1 MLSTEQI
8 NNLIGVEESYQ
19 ASFELDKILSDE
31 DERVSLFEAFLELEQ
46 DLSFDWF
53 TDYFQEEHS
62 NRKDKKQDFTPD
74 GVTELASKL
83 LGAFDNNADICAGTG
98 G

>member
-8 NNLIGVEESYQ
+8 NKLIGVEESYQ
-19 ASFELDKILSDE
+19 ASFRLNDILFNRDA
-31 DERVSLFEAFLELEQ
+31 RISLFDSFLRLGQE
-46 DLSFDWF
+46 LSFDWF

-62 NRKDKKQDFTPD
+62 NRKDRKQDFTPG